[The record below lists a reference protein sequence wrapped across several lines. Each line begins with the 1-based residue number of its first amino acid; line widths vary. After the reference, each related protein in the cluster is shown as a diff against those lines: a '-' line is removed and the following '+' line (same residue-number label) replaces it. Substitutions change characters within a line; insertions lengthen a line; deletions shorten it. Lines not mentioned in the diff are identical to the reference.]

1 MAKRKTRTGP
11 SIYQLKITLAE
22 IRPPVWRRIQ
32 VPGNTKLPDL
42 HLMIQ
47 AAMGWYNCHLHKFTI
62 GGVEYS
68 DPDPDWDDL
77 DYEDETRARLDQAVS
92 RAGISFSY
100 LYDFGD
106 GWEHDILVEEILEPS
121 KGVEYPICLAGERAC
136 PPEDVGGVW
145 GYHDFLEAIADPK
158 HEEHESYLE
167 WGGGEFDLAAFDV
180 EETNAVL
187 EDYKQFD
194 SQSP

>member
-1 MAKRKTRTGP
+1 MAKQKTQTGP
-11 SIYQLKITLAE
+11 SVYQLEVTLAG
-22 IRPPVWRRIQ
+22 IRPPIWRRIQ
-32 VPGNTKLPDL
+32 VPGNTNLPEL

-62 GGVEYS
+62 GGVEHS
-68 DPDPDWDDL
+68 EPDPDWDDL

-100 LYDFGD
+100 RYDFGD
-106 GWEHDILVEEILEPS
+106 GWLHDILVEEILEPS
-121 KGVEYPICLAGERAC
+121 KGVEYPICLAGQRAC

-145 GYHDFLEAIADPK
+145 GYHDFLEAIANPK

-167 WGGGEFDLAAFDV
+167 WAGGEFDPEAFDV
-180 EETNAVL
+180 DETNGML
-187 EDYKQFD
+187 GDYTHMD
-194 SQSP
+194 SRNS